1 MSEDGT
7 TAAPPSNAGETQ
19 ASGSRL
25 YDASGAPVSR
35 STGSQGSGAQSGSQA
50 NSVGNAAAG
59 QVDQLATFVR
69 EQPLSAAL
77 AALIIGYLLGK
88 IT

>member
-7 TAAPPSNAGETQ
+7 MASKLGDIGNRPAAEPK
-19 ASGSRL
+19 L
-25 YDASGAPVSR
+25 YGANGDALRG
-35 STGSQGSGAQSGSQA
+35 GAQ
-50 NSVGNAAAG
+50 AAAG